1 MQRLWQNCLRSNSNP
16 TTNTQSFCLL
26 CPPGKTIAIAR
37 DDAFSFTYTT
47 NITLLQDLG
56 AQICYFSPIN
66 DVSVS
71 AQATAIWLPGGY
83 PELHAKKLS
92 ENKSMISSLKRF
104 HEDGKPILAECGG
117 FLYCMDTLID
127 LEGNSFEMAGLIQG
141 TGTMKVKGG

>member
-1 MQRLWQNCLRSNSNP
+1 
-16 TTNTQSFCLL
+16 
-26 CPPGKTIAIAR
+26 
-37 DDAFSFTYTT
+37 
-47 NITLLQDLG
+47 LLQDLG

-127 LEGNSFEMAGLIQG
+127 LEGNSFEMAGLIPG